1 MKPGRFH
8 TDSMPEQSAFASESQ
23 VLIWRAFLMRGARC
37 CGGVIRSVFLWTKRV
52 AGWRYT

>member
-23 VLIWRAFLMRGARC
+23 VLILGAFLMRGARC
-37 CGGVIRSVFLWTKRV
+37 RRWRWFRSWDSCRARRQYVR
-52 AGWRYT
+52 